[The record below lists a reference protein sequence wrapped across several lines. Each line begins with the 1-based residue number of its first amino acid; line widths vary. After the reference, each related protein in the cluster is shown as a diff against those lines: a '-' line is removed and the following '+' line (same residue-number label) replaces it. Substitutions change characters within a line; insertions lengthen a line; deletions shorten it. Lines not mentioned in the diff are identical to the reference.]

1 MVFGLVERGV
11 QRERKAAE
19 TGCSCGS
26 YTPSR
31 ILNWYRGKRECVRR
45 HQVSQGSRVVVT
57 SWTHV
62 RDVELVVVTVMV
74 CCLVTVMEVGVCQRC
89 RRRQVVVVVQVDEW
103 CNDED
108 LLWRAR

>member
-1 MVFGLVERGV
+1 MLVFGLVVRVV
-11 QRERKAAE
+11 QWEWKAAE
-19 TGCSCGS
+19 MVCGCWRHH
-26 YTPSR
+26 PIR
-31 ILNWYRGKRECVRR
+31 ILNWYRGKRECVRC

-103 CNDED
+103 YNDED
-108 LLWRAR
+108 LL